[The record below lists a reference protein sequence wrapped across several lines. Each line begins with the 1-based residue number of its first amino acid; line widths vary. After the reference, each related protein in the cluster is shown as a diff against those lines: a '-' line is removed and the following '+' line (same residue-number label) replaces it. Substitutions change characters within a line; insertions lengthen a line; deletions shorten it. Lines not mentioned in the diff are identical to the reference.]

1 MSNDRRDD
9 QDQDNSAEDWN
20 PWLEDDSSDDDLPS
34 FSHDSDEE
42 EAEFRRYDESSVRDP
57 LDEEDDEED
66 GDGGRDTDA
75 SADRLPVV
83 VAPVSPVRTPP
94 PAYRPREDAVS
105 SDEDADDY
113 DDADSWD
120 DDEELQENEYQP
132 TEPSR
137 FIDTWPIGLIAIAAL
152 ALVLLAAGGYGVMK
166 QRAAMEQEI
175 RDLQAQLA
183 LGANPEE
190 VSNTRA
196 SLGSLQEDNRE
207 LRTILN
213 ALRDENRQLSDT
225 LAGLEQQLVAQS
237 DATARAA
244 PAAATTP
251 AVATPL
257 PAAAPPAPAESAPAS
272 GGDWFVNFG
281 SYSERSVAEQWSTRL
296 QTASGRV
303 TVTSAQRDGSTYY
316 RVRVVGLVSD
326 SQAQTVARKL
336 EQDYGLSKLWVGR
349 E

>member
-9 QDQDNSAEDWN
+9 KDQDTSAEDWN
-20 PWLEDDSSDDDLPS
+20 PWLEDDSAEEDLPS

-42 EAEFRRYDESSVRDP
+42 EAEFRRYDETSVRDP
-57 LDEEDDEED
+57 LDDDEED
-66 GDGGRDTDA
+66 DDRDTDA
-75 SADRLPVV
+75 PVDLPPVV
-83 VAPVSPVRTPP
+83 VAPVSPVRTSP
-94 PAYRPREDAVS
+94 PAYRPLDDAPS
-105 SDEDADDY
+105 SEEEADDY

-120 DDEELQENEYQP
+120 DEELQDDEYQP

-137 FIDTWPIGLIAIAAL
+137 FTDTWPIGLIAVAAL

-183 LGANPEE
+183 VTANPEE

-196 SLGSLQEDNRE
+196 SLGSLQEDNSE
-207 LRTILN
+207 LRTTLN

-225 LAGLEQQLVAQS
+225 LAGLEQQLVAQR
-237 DATARAA
+237 DAAARAT
-244 PAAATTP
+244 PAAA
-251 AVATPL
+251 ATAAAPTSK
-257 PAAAPPAPAESAPAS
+257 PAAAQPAPAEPAPAS

-296 QTASGRV
+296 QPASGRV
-303 TVTSAQRDGSTYY
+303 TVSSAQRDGSTYY
-316 RVRVVGLVSD
+316 RVRVVGLASD
-326 SQAQTVARKL
+326 KQAQTVARKL

>member
-1 MSNDRRDD
+1 MSNDRSDD

-20 PWLEDDSSDDDLPS
+20 PWLEDDSSEEDLPS
-34 FSHDSDEE
+34 FSHDSDDE

-57 LDEEDDEED
+57 LEEEDDDED
-66 GDGGRDTDA
+66 DDGRRDTHA
-75 SADRLPVV
+75 PADRPPVV

-94 PAYRPREDAVS
+94 PAYQPREVAVS

-113 DDADSWD
+113 DDADSWE
-120 DDEELQENEYQP
+120 DDEELRDDEYRP

-137 FIDTWPIGLIAIAAL
+137 ITDTWPIGLIAVAAL

-183 LGANPEE
+183 LAANPEE

-196 SLGSLQEDNRE
+196 GLSSLQEDNRE
-207 LRTILN
+207 LRSTLN

-225 LAGLEQQLVAQS
+225 LAGLEQQLVAQR
-237 DATARAA
+237 DAAARAA
-244 PAAATTP
+244 SAAATT
-251 AVATPL
+251 ATPR
-257 PAAAPPAPAESAPAS
+257 PAAAAPAEPAPAS

-281 SYSERSVAEQWSTRL
+281 SYSERSVAEQWSKRL
-296 QTASGRV
+296 QPASGRV
-303 TVTSAQRDGSTYY
+303 IVTSAQRDGNTYH
-316 RVRVVGLVSD
+316 RVRIVGLASD

-336 EQDYGLSKLWVGR
+336 EQDYGLPKLWVGR

>member
-1 MSNDRRDD
+1 MSNDRSDD

-20 PWLEDDSSDDDLPS
+20 PWLEDDSSDDDLPN
-34 FSHDSDEE
+34 FSHDSDE
-42 EAEFRRYDESSVRDP
+42 D
-57 LDEEDDEED
+57 DDEEEED
-66 GDGGRDTDA
+66 FGRDSDA
-75 SADRLPVV
+75 PADRPPVV

-94 PAYRPREDAVS
+94 TAYRPREDAVPF
-105 SDEDADDY
+105 DAEADDY
-113 DDADSWD
+113 DEADSWE
-120 DDEELQENEYQP
+120 DDEELRDDEYRP

-137 FIDTWPIGLIAIAAL
+137 FTDTWPIGLIAVAAL

-183 LGANPEE
+183 VAANPEE

-196 SLGSLQEDNRE
+196 GLSSLQEDNRE
-207 LRTILN
+207 LRSTLN

-225 LAGLEQQLVAQS
+225 LAGLEQQLVAQR
-237 DATARAA
+237 DAAARAT
-244 PAAATTP
+244 PTAATTP
-251 AVATPL
+251 TATTPR
-257 PAAAPPAPAESAPAS
+257 PAAAQPTPAEPAPASE
-272 GGDWFVNFG
+272 GNWFVNFG

-296 QTASGRV
+296 KTASGRV
-303 TVTSAQRDGSTYY
+303 TVTSAQRDGRTYY
-316 RVRVVGLVSD
+316 RVRVVGLASD